1 MSYPH
6 AADHRIRRYTRGIA
20 VFGAVLAVMTVGA
33 AVLPSVERENSR
45 QTQRPW
51 VSESPVEAVREPGGS
66 VWAAS
71 GSARII
77 LPEELRN
84 RPIELGYIEAG
95 DDGIQA
101 WLGDVRS
108 LERAPEYLGNVWD
121 TMPLPM
127 AAYAD
132 SELWIVSK
140 HAWRMEIL
148 PLDATELGSS
158 ASGTSDAVLV
168 YVGGAST
175 GTVSWS
181 GEGLLF
187 AVARTVGG
195 YQSLAVSGDGD
206 PDAAPTS
213 GRTRFEW
220 TPSPFVVIEISAY
233 NDIEWTI
240 ELDESTSH
248 GEATP
253 SPTLTPTPDATSD
266 EATP

>member
-1 MSYPH
+1 MTDPL
-6 AADHRIRRYTRGIA
+6 AGDRRIRRFTRGIA
-20 VFGAVLAVMTVGA
+20 VLSAVIAFLTVGA
-33 AVLPSVERENSR
+33 TVLPTVDRENSR

-51 VSESPVEAVREPGGS
+51 VTEGPAHAEREAGGS
-66 VWAAS
+66 VWSAA
-71 GSARII
+71 GSARVT
-77 LPEELRN
+77 LPDELRD
-84 RPIELGYIEAG
+84 RPIELRYLEAG

-101 WLGDVRS
+101 WLGDVRTLDS
-108 LERAPEYLGNVWD
+108 APEYLGNVWESQ
-121 TMPLPM
+121 PLPM

-148 PLDATELGSS
+148 PLHASELGSS

-168 YVGGAST
+168 YTGEASS

-195 YQSLAVSGDGD
+195 YQSLAVSGDGN
-206 PDAAPTS
+206 PDAGPTS
-213 GRTRFEW
+213 GRAVFEW

-233 NDIEWTI
+233 NGIEWTI
-240 ELDESTSH
+240 ELDESAPDE
-248 GEATP
+248 GVTP
-253 SPTLTPTPDATSD
+253 HPTPDTD
-266 EATP
+266 EDAR